1 MRGSEVVQTD
11 VNTSQSSAVKG
22 KKDIGQQLE
31 VGEASVERETL
42 FVRRL
47 GANTRQIY
55 RNE

>member
-1 MRGSEVVQTD
+1 MRGREGVQTD
-11 VNTSQSSAVKG
+11 VETSQGSAVKG
-22 KKDIGQQLE
+22 KKDIGQQLK
-31 VGEASVERETL
+31 VGEPSIEKQL

>member
-1 MRGSEVVQTD
+1 MRGSEEVQTD

-31 VGEASVERETL
+31 VGEPLIERETL